1 MNAHSTW
8 TGSIATAFVIAYI
21 LRVRNRVRGK
31 RDAKREES
39 KLEEIFQGLGKTFML
54 PVALLAFMGLFLGIG
69 SAFSA
74 ESAITAFPFLGAAW
88 LQVMFR
94 FMSTIGGFAFS
105 YLPVMFAMA
114 IPLGL
119 ARKEKGVAAF
129 SGFIGYVVMQL
140 SINFYLQETNQL
152 AASEQLREAGQEM
165 VFGIQTLSMG
175 VLGGIIVGLIVYQLH
190 TRFYQF
196 QLPDSFAFFSGTR
209 FVPIITSVTLAIVGV
224 LIPMVW
230 PLFAMLITGIGNLI
244 QRSGAFGPFLFGS
257 GERLLLPF
265 GLHHILVSMIRF
277 TEAGGSQV
285 INGQEVFGALN
296 IFYNE
301 LQQGLAISP
310 SATAFLSQGKMPT
323 FMFGLPAAA
332 LAMYQT
338 AKLEN
343 RAKIKGLLISGV
355 IATFVTGITEP
366 IEFLFLFVSP
376 LLWGF
381 HVLMTGAGFM
391 VMSLLGVTIG
401 NTDGGI
407 LDFIIF
413 GVMQGTYTK
422 WWLVLVVG
430 ACWFGIYYFT
440 FKTVILRKN
449 LKTPGREEMTAETE
463 YTDEEVTYKGKGTVD
478 ARGILAALG
487 GAENITSLDNCITRL
502 RLVVNDGSI
511 VDDDRLKKLGA
522 LGVVHLD
529 DTNVQ
534 VIIGTKVTT
543 VRNQLDDILSF

>member
-1 MNAHSTW
+1 MQK
-8 TGSIATAFVIAYI
+8 
-21 LRVRNRVRGK
+21 GK
-31 RDAKREES
+31 KAS
-39 KLEEIFQGLGKTFML
+39 WMEIFQGLGKTFML

-129 SGFIGYVVMQL
+129 SGFVGYVVMQL

-422 WWLVLVVG
+422 WWLVLLVG

-449 LKTPGREEMTAETE
+449 LKTQGREEMTAETE